1 MIIGDSE
8 LGIIVRKECVK
19 EIDGV
24 PVDCFNSL
32 SIDFELGLL
41 NNHRSEAIGVFPRS
55 RGIFILAKAG
65 GNQELCL
72 GIEPMTESYLQC
84 GTEEEVSCD

>member
-8 LGIIVRKECVK
+8 LSIVVRKECIK

-32 SIDFELGLL
+32 SIDFELCLL
-41 NNHRSEAIGVFPRS
+41 NNHRSEAIGVFPGS

-72 GIEPMTESYLQC
+72 GVEPMTESYLQR
-84 GTEEEVSCD
+84 GTEEKISGD